1 MKKLLFLG
9 AVAFVTLCLGCKKDN
24 NEKKS
29 DYYKDV
35 PELREEFDNL
45 LQNRDANGQLQGV
58 SYFDAL
64 GEGYALTVEFFD
76 VAQGSSNNYLEGFFS
91 IPFENVAPEKR
102 HLPYCYYKFTS
113 EDFANGLA
121 RFKAYGA
128 EVQLSYAILRID
140 TGQTEHHFDFIAVT
154 KDDEVY
160 EYMIKA
166 DLDFS
171 AKIFHLKSDF
181 MFKSGEVETSA
192 VFRHKPIKDLNFDIF
207 SVTVK
212 TPAGEYPRYSTT
224 LHFLVNPVE
233 KFSDALTDLPGDY
246 YGVAPFKENLGDH
259 TVFGFHSID
268 GESTF
273 FTGENEWGETVLE
286 EFVIP
291 FPSEFLTIGPL
302 YGDNKDKFDISGT
315 VDRFLDRNGSTGT
328 YMLRLNSITLNLADI
343 TEE

>member
-9 AVAFVTLCLGCKKDN
+9 AVALVTLCLGCKKDN
-24 NEKKS
+24 DTKKKS

-45 LQNRDANGQLQGV
+45 LQNRNANGQLQGV

-64 GEGYALTVEFFD
+64 DEGYALTVEFFD
-76 VAQGSSNNYLEGFFS
+76 VAQGSSDNYLEGFFS

-113 EDFANGLA
+113 QDFANGLA
-121 RFKAYGA
+121 RFKAYGK
-128 EVQLSYAILRID
+128 EVQLSNAILRID

-154 KDDEVY
+154 TDNSIY
-160 EYMIKA
+160 EYQIKA

-192 VFRHKPIKDLNFDIF
+192 VFRHKPIKDLNFDVL

-212 TPAGEYPRYSTT
+212 TAAGEYPIYSTT
-224 LHFLVNPVE
+224 LNFIVNPVAN
-233 KFSDALTDLPGDY
+233 FSDALDDLPGKF
-246 YGVAPFKENLGDH
+246 YGVSPFLENFGDH
-259 TVFGFHSID
+259 TVYGFHSFD
-268 GESTF
+268 EKVCTF
-273 FTGENEWGETVLE
+273 KGENEWGETVLE

-291 FPSEFLTIGPL
+291 SSSEFLSIGSL
-302 YGDNKDKFDISGT
+302 YGDETKFDIYGT
-315 VDRFLDRNGSTGT
+315 VDRFLDRNGSTGS
-328 YMLRLNSITLNLADI
+328 YLLRLNSITLNLADI